1 MDGMQQVNVKF
12 NSVDQIRQFV
22 NIIGKFESNF
32 DLGSGQRIVDA
43 KSILGVMALDLTGPV
58 RLRCHSDDTEI
69 AEKIAPFLCWIP
81 WMPTGAVKAGS
92 KTGFRENGTS
102 HKNIKKK
109 IRQE

>member
-43 KSILGVMALDLTGPV
+43 KSILGVMALDLDRKSV
-58 RLRCHSDDTEI
+58 
-69 AEKIAPFLCWIP
+69 
-81 WMPTGAVKAGS
+81 V
-92 KTGFRENGTS
+92 
-102 HKNIKKK
+102 
-109 IRQE
+109 